1 MEQLQELRELKKLKR
16 EVVAKRQE
24 HLESVEFYT
33 YIIDR
38 LEKEIAK
45 TAEKVVK

>member
-1 MEQLQELRELKKLKR
+1 MEQFKALRELKKLKR

-24 HLESVEFYT
+24 HIESVEFYT

-45 TAEKVVK
+45 TTKKVVK